1 MGDLAIDPGDE
12 GRRVMRLFPWLV
24 SLVRLLFYTG
34 LLAVGIMAAAVCL
47 MVFHISRDLPKLPSP
62 LSRIIETP
70 QSLIYA
76 ADGQVLIAL
85 GQKTSVSLNMVSPDF
100 LNAIVATEDH
110 RFFEHHGINKLR
122 IFKALYITLFEPGR
136 IQGASTITQ
145 QLAKNLFFSFE
156 QTWQRKFKE
165 MLVAFQIEQTNTKEQ
180 ILGAYINQIHFG
192 AGAQGI
198 ERAARLYFDKSAQD
212 LTLAEAS
219 LLAGLPQSPTQYNPF
234 RHYDRALARRRVVL
248 NRMAAAGFITADEA
262 AKTDA
267 VLPELHDGRK
277 DARTG
282 SYFLDAM
289 IQKLVKMY
297 GEDVVY
303 HGGIKV
309 YSTMDSRLQADAH
322 TAVMEGMVR
331 LDELMGVDKG
341 VKDKPQAALV
351 ALDTASGAVKAM
363 VGGRDYY
370 ASEFNRAVNSKR
382 QAGSGFKPFLYYAAF
397 RDKKLNP
404 ASVFQDRPVV
414 IPIKGCP
421 DWYPQNFKKKYRGA
435 MVLKQALI
443 HSVNTIAAQV
453 VADVG
458 AAAVVDVAR
467 ACGVKSPLNSVY
479 SVALG
484 TSDVSVMDM
493 AAGFSTLASLGIRH
507 TPFLFWRVE
516 DARGRVIFEHIVKDR
531 RVLDAATAFQVV
543 DMMQGVVDFGS
554 GRGVRR
560 LGFKRPAAGKTGTTD
575 NYNDAWF
582 TGFTPSLCVSVWV
595 GYDKQKKLIDKNQR
609 GITGGRGAV
618 PIWTDFMIRAMK
630 NEPERDFL
638 IPSDIRYEIVGK
650 TSGCLAVPRQD
661 MAGNADVPQPAAL
674 NPDPAGTIRVALK
687 KDQEPCRD
695 IH

>member
-1 MGDLAIDPGDE
+1 
-12 GRRVMRLFPWLV
+12 MRLFSWLV

-34 LLAVGIMAAAVCL
+34 LLVLGIMAAIGCL
-47 MVFHISRDLPKLPSP
+47 MVFHISQDLPKLPSP

-85 GQKTSVSLNMVSPDF
+85 GEKTSVSLDMVSADF

-110 RFFEHHGINKLR
+110 RFFEHHGVNKLR
-122 IFKALYITLFEPGR
+122 TFKALYITLFEPGR

-156 QTWQRKFKE
+156 KTWQRKFKE
-165 MLVAFQIEQTNTKEQ
+165 MLVAFQIEQANTKEQ
-180 ILGAYINQIHFG
+180 ILEAYINQIYFG

-198 ERAARLYFDKSAQD
+198 EKAARMYFDKSAQD
-212 LTLAEAS
+212 LTLAEAA
-219 LLAGLPQSPTQYNPF
+219 LLAGLPKSPTQYNPF
-234 RHYDRALARRRVVL
+234 RYYDKALARRRVVL
-248 NRMAAAGFITADEA
+248 NSMAAAGFISAGEA

-267 VLPELHDGRK
+267 VHPELHDGRK

-282 SYFLDAM
+282 SYFLDAL
-289 IQKLVKMY
+289 IQELVKIY
-297 GEDVVY
+297 SEDVVY

-309 YSTMDSRLQADAH
+309 YSTMDSKLQADAR
-322 TAVMEGMVR
+322 TAVAEGMVR
-331 LDELMGVDKG
+331 LDELMGLDKG
-341 VKDKPQAALV
+341 VEEKPQAALV
-351 ALDTASGAVKAM
+351 AIDTASGAVKAM

-397 RDKKLNP
+397 RDRKLHP
-404 ASVFQDRPVV
+404 ATVFQDRPVG
-414 IPIKGCP
+414 ISIKGAP
-421 DWYPQNFKKKYRGA
+421 DWHPQNFKKTFRGP
-435 MVLKQALI
+435 MILKQALI
-443 HSVNTIAAQV
+443 QSVNTIAAQV
-453 VADVG
+453 VAGVG
-458 AAAVVDVAR
+458 PAAVVDVAR
-467 ACGVKSPLNSVY
+467 ICGVKSPLKPVY

-493 AAGFSTLASLGIRH
+493 AAGFSTLASLGIYH
-507 TPFLFWRVE
+507 DPFLFWRVE
-516 DARGRVIFEHIVKDR
+516 DARGRVLFEYIVKDR

-543 DMMQGVVDFGS
+543 DMMEGVVDAGS
-554 GRGVRR
+554 GRDVRR

-582 TGFTPSLCVSVWV
+582 TGFTPSLCVSVWT
-595 GYDKQKKLIDKNQR
+595 GYDKKKKLDDKNRR

-618 PIWTDFMIRAMK
+618 PIWTDFMIRAM
-630 NEPERDFL
+630 NGEPERDFL

-650 TSGCLAVPRQD
+650 TTGCLAGSRQNQNMVYGTD
-661 MAGNADVPQPAAL
+661 APPPVADPS
-674 NPDPAGTIRVALK
+674 DTIRVALK
-687 KDQEPCRD
+687 KGQYPCRGY
-695 IH
+695 

>member
-1 MGDLAIDPGDE
+1 
-12 GRRVMRLFPWLV
+12 MRLFSWLV
-24 SLVRLLFYTG
+24 SLVRLLIYTG
-34 LLAVGIMAAAVCL
+34 LFIVALAAAAACL

-70 QSLIYA
+70 QSLIYS

-85 GQKTSVSLNMVSPDF
+85 GEKTAVSLDMVSADF

-110 RFFEHHGINKLR
+110 RFFEHHGVNKLR
-122 IFKALYITLFEPGR
+122 TLKALYITLFESGQ

-165 MLVAFQIEQTNTKEQ
+165 MLVAFQIEQANTKEQ

-198 ERAARLYFDKSAQD
+198 ERAARMYFDKSAQD
-212 LTLAEAS
+212 LTLAEAA
-219 LLAGLPQSPTQYNPF
+219 LLAGLPNSPSQYNPF

-267 VLPELHDGRK
+267 IRPELHDGRK
-277 DARTG
+277 DSRTG
-282 SYFLDAM
+282 SYFLDAL
-289 IQKLVKMY
+289 IQQLVGMY

-303 HGGIKV
+303 DGGIKV
-309 YSTMDSRLQADAH
+309 YTTMDSRRQADAC
-322 TAVMEGMVR
+322 TAVMEGMAR
-331 LDELMGVDKG
+331 LDEVMGLDTG
-341 VKDKPQAALV
+341 ALEKPQAALV
-351 ALDTASGAVKAM
+351 AIDTASGAVKAM

-397 RDKKLNP
+397 KNRKLNP
-404 ASVFQDRPVV
+404 ASLFQDRPVA
-414 IPIKGCP
+414 IPIAGAP
-421 DWYPQNFKKKYRGA
+421 DWYPQNFEKTFRGP
-435 MVLKQALI
+435 MILKQALI
-443 HSVNTIAAQV
+443 HSVNTVAAQL

-458 AAAVVDVAR
+458 PAAVVDVAK
-467 ACGVKSPLNSVY
+467 ACGVKSPLESVY

-493 AAGFSTLASLGIRH
+493 AVGFSTLAGLGIYH
-507 TPFLFWRVE
+507 EPFLFWRVE
-516 DARGRVIFEHIVKDR
+516 DARGRVLFEHIVKDR

-543 DMMQGVVDFGS
+543 DMMEGVVDSGS
-554 GRGVRR
+554 GSGVRR

-582 TGFTPSLCVSVWV
+582 TGFTPSLCVSVWT
-595 GYDKQKKLIDKNQR
+595 GYDQKRKLKDKNGR
-609 GITGGRGAV
+609 GITGGQGAV

-630 NEPERDFL
+630 GEPERDFL
-638 IPSDIRYEIVGK
+638 IPPDIRYEIVGE
-650 TSGCLAVPRQD
+650 TTGCLAGSGQAEAEAPSD
-661 MAGNADVPQPAAL
+661 S
-674 NPDPAGTIRVALK
+674 IRVALK
-687 KDQEPCRD
+687 KGQEPCPEN
-695 IH
+695 

>member
-1 MGDLAIDPGDE
+1 
-12 GRRVMRLFPWLV
+12 MRGFPWLV
-24 SLVRLLFYTG
+24 SLFRLLFYTG
-34 LLAVGIMAAAVCL
+34 LLAVGIMAGAGCL

-85 GQKTSVSLNMVSPDF
+85 GEKRSVSLDMVSADF

-110 RFFEHHGINKLR
+110 RFFEHHGVNKLR
-122 IFKALYITLFEPGR
+122 TFKALYVTLFEPGR

-156 QTWQRKFKE
+156 KTWQRKFKE
-165 MLVAFQIEQTNTKEQ
+165 MLVAFQIEQANTKEQ
-180 ILGAYINQIHFG
+180 ILEAYINQIHFG

-198 ERAARLYFDKSAQD
+198 EKAARIYFDKPALD

-219 LLAGLPQSPTQYNPF
+219 LLAGLPKSPTYYNPF
-234 RHYDRALARRRVVL
+234 RHYAKALVRRRVVL
-248 NRMAAAGFITADEA
+248 DRMVAAGFLTADEA
-262 AKTDA
+262 AKTQA
-267 VLPELHDGRK
+267 IRPELHDGRK

-282 SYFLDAM
+282 SYFLDTL
-289 IQKLVKMY
+289 IQSLVKMY

-309 YSTMDSRLQADAH
+309 YSTMDSALQAEAGA
-322 TAVMEGMVR
+322 AVTEGMAR
-331 LDELMGVDKG
+331 LDEFMGLNKG
-341 VKDKPQAALV
+341 GQEKPQVALV
-351 ALDTASGAVKAM
+351 AIDTASGAVKAI

-397 RDKKLNP
+397 KDRKLNP
-404 ASVFQDRPVV
+404 ASVFQDRPVA
-414 IPIKGCP
+414 IPIKGAP
-421 DWYPQNFKKKYRGA
+421 DWYPQNFEKKFRGP
-435 MVLKQALI
+435 MILKQALI

-458 AAAVVDVAR
+458 PAAVVDVAT
-467 ACGVKSPLNSVY
+467 ACGVKSPLRPVY

-484 TSDVSVMDM
+484 TSEVSVMDM
-493 AAGFSTLASLGIRH
+493 ATGFSTLAGLGIYH
-507 TPFLFWRVE
+507 KPFLFWRVE
-516 DARGRVIFEHIVKDR
+516 DARGRVLFEHIVKDR

-543 DMMQGVVDFGS
+543 DMMKGVVESGS

-560 LGFKRPAAGKTGTTD
+560 LGFNRPVAGKTGTTD

-582 TGFTPSLCVSVWV
+582 TGFTPSLCVSVWT
-595 GYDKQKKLIDKNQR
+595 GYDKKKELKGKNRR

-618 PIWTDFMIRAMK
+618 PIWTDFMLRAMK
-630 NEPERDFL
+630 GEPERDFL
-638 IPSDIRYEIVGK
+638 MPPDIRYEIVGK
-650 TSGCLAVPRQD
+650 TTGCLVQSGQNVD
-661 MAGNADVPQPAAL
+661 EQADLSPSAA
-674 NPDPAGTIRVALK
+674 DRFDTISVALK
-687 KDQEPCRD
+687 KGQEPCRGY
-695 IH
+695 

>member
-1 MGDLAIDPGDE
+1 
-12 GRRVMRLFPWLV
+12 MRLFSWLL

-34 LLAVGIMAAAVCL
+34 LLALGIMLAAGCL
-47 MVFHISRDLPKLPSP
+47 MVFHISQDLPKLPSP

-85 GQKTSVSLNMVSPDF
+85 GEKTSVSLDMVSADF

-110 RFFEHHGINKLR
+110 RFFEHHGVNKLR
-122 IFKALYITLFEPGR
+122 TFKALYITLFKPGR

-156 QTWQRKFKE
+156 KTWQRKFKE
-165 MLVAFQIEQTNTKEQ
+165 MLVAFQIEQANTKEQ
-180 ILGAYINQIHFG
+180 ILEAYINQIHFG

-198 ERAARLYFDKSAQD
+198 EKAARMYFDKSAQD
-212 LTLAEAS
+212 LTLAEAA
-219 LLAGLPQSPTQYNPF
+219 LLAGLPKAPTQYNPF
-234 RHYDRALARRRVVL
+234 RYYDKALARRRVVL

-267 VLPELHDGRK
+267 IRPELHDGRK

-282 SYFLDAM
+282 SYFLDAL
-289 IQKLVKMY
+289 IQELVKIY

-309 YSTMDSRLQADAH
+309 YSTMDSKLQADAR
-322 TAVMEGMVR
+322 TAVAEGMAR
-331 LDELMGVDKG
+331 LDELMGLDNG
-341 VKDKPQAALV
+341 VTEKPQAALV
-351 ALDTASGAVKAM
+351 AIDTASGAVKAM

-370 ASEFNRAVNSKR
+370 TSEFNRAVNSKR

-397 RDKKLNP
+397 RNRKLHP
-404 ASVFQDRPVV
+404 ATVFQDRPVA
-414 IPIKGCP
+414 IPIKGAP
-421 DWYPQNFKKKYRGA
+421 DWYPQNFEKTFRGP
-435 MVLKQALI
+435 MILKQALI
-443 HSVNTIAAQV
+443 QSVNTIAAQV

-458 AAAVVDVAR
+458 PAAVVDVAR
-467 ACGVKSPLNSVY
+467 ICGVKSPLEPVY

-484 TSDVSVMDM
+484 TSGVSVMDM
-493 AAGFSTLASLGIRH
+493 AAGFSTLASLGIYH
-507 TPFLFWRVE
+507 DPFLFWRVE
-516 DARGRVIFEHIVKDR
+516 DARGRVLFEHIVKDR

-543 DMMQGVVDFGS
+543 DMMEGVVDAGS
-554 GRGVRR
+554 GQGVRR

-582 TGFTPSLCVSVWV
+582 TGFTPSLCVSVWT
-595 GYDKQKKLIDKNQR
+595 GYDKKKKLGDKNRR

-618 PIWTDFMIRAMK
+618 PIWTDFMIQAMK
-630 NEPERDFL
+630 GEPERDFL
-638 IPSDIRYEIVGK
+638 IPPDIRYEIVEK
-650 TSGCLAVPRQD
+650 TTGCLAGSRQNQNMVD
-661 MAGNADVPQPAAL
+661 GTDAPPPV
-674 NPDPAGTIRVALK
+674 PDPSGTIRVALK
-687 KDQEPCRD
+687 KGQDPCRGY
-695 IH
+695 

>member
-1 MGDLAIDPGDE
+1 
-12 GRRVMRLFPWLV
+12 MRLFSWLV

-34 LLAVGIMAAAVCL
+34 LLAVGIMAAACCL
-47 MVFHISRDLPKLPSP
+47 MIFHIAQDLPKLPSP

-85 GQKTSVSLNMVSPDF
+85 GEKTSVSLDMVSPDF

-110 RFFEHHGINKLR
+110 RFFEHHGVNKLR
-122 IFKALYITLFEPGR
+122 TIKALYITLFEPGR
-136 IQGASTITQ
+136 IEGASTITQ

-156 QTWQRKFKE
+156 KTWQRKFKE
-165 MLVAFQIEQTNTKEQ
+165 MLVAFQIEQANTKEQ
-180 ILGAYINQIHFG
+180 ILEAYINQIHFG

-198 ERAARLYFDKSAQD
+198 ERAARMYFDKSAQD
-212 LTLAEAS
+212 LTLPEAA
-219 LLAGLPQSPTQYNPF
+219 LLAGLPKSPTQYNPF
-234 RHYDRALARRRVVL
+234 RHYDKALARRRVVL
-248 NRMAAAGFITADEA
+248 NRMVAAGFISADEA
-262 AKTDA
+262 ARTDA
-267 VLPELHDGRK
+267 FRPELHDGRK

-289 IQKLVKMY
+289 IQELVKMY

-309 YSTMDSRLQADAH
+309 YSTMDSRLQADAS
-322 TAVMEGMVR
+322 TAVMDGMAR
-331 LDELMGVDKG
+331 LDELMGLDQG
-341 VKDKPQAALV
+341 VGDKPQAALV
-351 ALDTASGAVKAM
+351 AIDTASGAVKAM

-370 ASEFNRAVNSKR
+370 TSEFNRALNSRR

-397 RDKKLNP
+397 RDRKLHP
-404 ASVFQDRPVV
+404 ASVFQDRPVA
-414 IPIKGCP
+414 IPIKGAP
-421 DWYPQNFKKKYRGA
+421 DWSPQNFEKRYRGP
-435 MVLKQALI
+435 MILKQALI
-443 HSVNTIAAQV
+443 HSVNSIAAQV

-458 AAAVVDVAR
+458 PAAVEDVAQ
-467 ACGVKSPLNSVY
+467 ACGVKSPLKSVY
-479 SVALG
+479 SLALG
-484 TSDVSVMDM
+484 TSDVSIMDM
-493 AAGFSTLASLGIRH
+493 AAGFSTLASLGIYH
-507 TPFLFWRVE
+507 KPFLFWRIE
-516 DARGRVIFEHIVKDR
+516 DARGRVLFEHIVKDR

-582 TGFTPSLCVSVWV
+582 TGFTPSLCVSVWT
-595 GYDKQKKLIDKNQR
+595 GYDKKKKLKDKNRR

-638 IPSDIRYEIVGK
+638 VPPDIRYEIVEK
-650 TSGCLAVPRQD
+650 TTGGLSVSRQNQNMVD
-661 MAGNADVPQPAAL
+661 GTDASQPVADSS
-674 NPDPAGTIRVALK
+674 GTIRVALK
-687 KDQEPCRD
+687 KGQNPCRGY
-695 IH
+695 

>member
-1 MGDLAIDPGDE
+1 
-12 GRRVMRLFPWLV
+12 MRLLSRLFF
-24 SLVRLLFYTG
+24 LVRLLFYTG
-34 LLAVGIMAAAVCL
+34 LFAAGLMAAAGSL
-47 MVFHISRDLPKLPSP
+47 LVFHISQDLPKLPSP

-76 ADGQVLIAL
+76 SDGQVLIAL
-85 GQKTSVSLNMVSPDF
+85 GEKTSVSLDMVSADF

-110 RFFEHHGINKLR
+110 RFFEHHGVNKLR
-122 IFKALYITLFEPGR
+122 IFKALYITLFEAGR

-156 QTWQRKFKE
+156 KTWQRKFKE
-165 MLVAFQIEQTNTKEQ
+165 MLVAFQIEQANTKEQ
-180 ILGAYINQIHFG
+180 ILEAYINQIHFG

-198 ERAARLYFDKSAQD
+198 ERAARMYFDKSAQA
-212 LTLAEAS
+212 LTLAEAA
-219 LLAGLPQSPTQYNPF
+219 LLAGLPKSPTQYNPF
-234 RHYDRALARRRVVL
+234 RYYDKALARRKAVL
-248 NRMAAAGFITADEA
+248 NRMVAAGFITADRA

-267 VLPELHDGRK
+267 VRPQLHDGRK

-289 IQKLVKMY
+289 IQKLVTMY

-309 YSTMDSRLQADAH
+309 YSTMDSRRQADAR
-322 TAVMEGMVR
+322 TAVMEGMAR
-331 LDELMGVDKG
+331 LDELMGLDKT
-341 VKDKPQAALV
+341 VKEKPQAALV
-351 ALDTASGAVKAM
+351 AIDTASGAVKAM

-397 RDKKLNP
+397 RDKKLHP
-404 ASVFQDRPVV
+404 ASVFRDRPVA
-414 IPIKGCP
+414 IPIKGAP
-421 DWYPQNFKKKYRGA
+421 DWYPQNFEKRYRGP
-435 MVLKQALI
+435 MILKQALI

-453 VADVG
+453 VVDAG
-458 AAAVVDVAR
+458 PAAVVDVAR
-467 ACGVKSPLNSVY
+467 SCGVRSPLKQVY

-484 TSDVSVMDM
+484 TSEVSVMDM
-493 AAGFSTLASLGIRH
+493 AAGFSTLASLGIYH

-516 DARGRVIFEHIVKDR
+516 DARGRVLFEHIVKDR

-543 DMMQGVVDFGS
+543 DMMEGVVDFGS
-554 GRGVRR
+554 GRGVRK

-582 TGFTPSLCVSVWV
+582 TGFTPSLCVSVWT
-595 GYDKQKKLIDKNQR
+595 GYDKKKKLKDKNRR

-630 NEPERDFL
+630 GEPERDFL
-638 IPSDIRYEIVGK
+638 IPSDIRYETVGK
-650 TSGCLAVPRQD
+650 TTGCPADSGQNQNMLDDTV
-661 MAGNADVPQPAAL
+661 VPQPAA
-674 NPDPAGTIRVALK
+674 DPAGIIQVALK
-687 KDQEPCRD
+687 KGQTPCRGY
-695 IH
+695 